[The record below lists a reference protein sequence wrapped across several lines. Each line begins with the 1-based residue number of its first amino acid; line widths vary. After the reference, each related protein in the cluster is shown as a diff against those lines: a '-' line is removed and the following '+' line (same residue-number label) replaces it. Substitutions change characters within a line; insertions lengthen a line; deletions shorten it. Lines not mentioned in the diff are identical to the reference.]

1 MAATSRIFGE
11 LPAVAAGTTFPS
23 RRELGESGVHR
34 PPRRARCS
42 EHASTARDVMSLG
55 WIGRELRNLQA
66 FSTMVYAALLARQS
80 VHIWARTSRIVCSNS
95 RRGVVMGGG
104 MRTEL
109 QQSVVEALI
118 SSKAVDLK
126 AISNTMSEFAER
138 AALNGDD
145 LIHIIN
151 KPFMWACGWPG
162 PDLNIDRK
170 IATRGE

>member
-1 MAATSRIFGE
+1 
-11 LPAVAAGTTFPS
+11 
-23 RRELGESGVHR
+23 
-34 PPRRARCS
+34 
-42 EHASTARDVMSLG
+42 
-55 WIGRELRNLQA
+55 
-66 FSTMVYAALLARQS
+66 
-80 VHIWARTSRIVCSNS
+80 
-95 RRGVVMGGG
+95 MGGG